1 MGDNALVNRTRTQ
14 ASANNEQGL
23 TLCGKVYSKRIVEVF
38 NSAVFATSSQ
48 VLAYWITRQNQ
59 FISWEE
65 TLHSFVCNTN
75 LLGIILEHFVGN
87 SRKSV
92 LLLQ

>member
-14 ASANNEQGL
+14 TSANNEQGL
-23 TLCGKVYSKRIVEVF
+23 TLCGKVYSERFVEVF
-38 NSAVFATSSQ
+38 NGALFAAASQ

-75 LLGIILEHFVGN
+75 LLCIILEHFVGN

>member
-1 MGDNALVNRTRTQ
+1 MSNDTLVNRTRTQ

-23 TLCGKVYSKRIVEVF
+23 TLCGKVCSERFVEVF
-38 NSAVFATSSQ
+38 NGAIFAAASQ
-48 VLAYWITRQNQ
+48 VLTHRIARQNQ
-59 FISWEE
+59 FLFREE
-65 TLHSFVCNTN
+65 TLHSFIRYADF
-75 LLGIILEHFVGN
+75 LGIILEHFVGN

>member
-23 TLCGKVYSKRIVEVF
+23 TLCGKVYSERFVEVF
-38 NSAVFATSSQ
+38 NGALFAAASQ
-48 VLAYWITRQNQ
+48 VLTHRITRQNQ

-65 TLHSFVCNTN
+65 TLHSFIRYTN